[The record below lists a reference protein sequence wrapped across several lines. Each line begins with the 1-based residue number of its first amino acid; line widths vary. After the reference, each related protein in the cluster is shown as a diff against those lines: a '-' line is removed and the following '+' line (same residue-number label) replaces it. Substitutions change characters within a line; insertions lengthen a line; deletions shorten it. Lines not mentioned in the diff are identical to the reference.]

1 MRVVATGVHDTRRLR
16 SVLDVVFFENRQGIH
31 VGTQENGFPLAA
43 PADEAGHASLRNA
56 GAHILETKRAQPVG
70 HDAGRAD
77 LLKRQFRV
85 LVKIAPI
92 RHYTGH
98 DLVDF
103 VAQRRRLNHLSHLI
117 VLL

>member
-1 MRVVATGVHDTRRLR
+1 V
-16 SVLDVVFFENRQGIH
+16 
-31 VGTQENGFPLAA
+31 
-43 PADEAGHASLRNA
+43 DEAGHASLRNA
-56 GAHILETKRAQPVG
+56 GAHILNTKRAQPVG

-103 VAQRRRLNHLSHLI
+103 VAQLRRLNHLI